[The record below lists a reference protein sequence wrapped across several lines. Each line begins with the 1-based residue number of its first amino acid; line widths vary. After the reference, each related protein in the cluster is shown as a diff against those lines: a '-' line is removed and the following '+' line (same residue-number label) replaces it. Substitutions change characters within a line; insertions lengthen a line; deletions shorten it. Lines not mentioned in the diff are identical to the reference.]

1 MEMVVI
7 SARIDMLW
15 ETVKRKEKRNK
26 QNNKTTG
33 TRKETKNKIKFT
45 RSQDIKDGVKK
56 SEEIWAT
63 FTRVINK
70 STTTTQTFFFLFFFV
85 SSSFLL
91 FWKFHLE
98 NLFFLLTAL
107 ECMVVI
113 PRTWQMVERRETK
126 KKFCIKKDPVRREHP
141 FAPISFS

>member
-70 STTTTQTFFFLFFFV
+70 STTTTQTFFFLV
-85 SSSFLL
+85 FLR
-91 FWKFHLE
+91 F
-98 NLFFLLTAL
+98 LFFPFVLKISVGNFVFPAL

-126 KKFCIKKDPVRREHP
+126 KKFSRKKDPVRREHP